1 MPPPVVPRVLIER
14 LLNDSALGL
23 RLIQDLAILADVW
36 AAFGADPN
44 GQVNL
49 LLSPDAH
56 VSPPR
61 AARAVADALATYHAG
76 VARPVPNY
84 VSPLQGFVTATVDF
98 GELIDVLAPLLGV
111 RFGVLSPAQA
121 ALVMRRLDDAQA
133 SGTQLDRVA
142 APTLWTRTS
151 ALVALI
157 TASRE
162 FASPVRDFADAAAK
176 LEGIA
181 GPAAKDLPPEPKE
194 PADRRCM
201 LRRATLNRAVQRL
214 GSESIRTVKADAA
227 RRVFDTSAADLV
239 WAVIDSGIDATH
251 DAFFDETK
259 PNKSRVLRAYDFSRL
274 RRLTSFDILRAPD
287 GEAYKALAREIAAW
301 RKAAPAYPDEDMGLA
316 PHPNDLIKQLAADA
330 DHERPPSWALIEPLL
345 RLPYDTPPIQ
355 PHGTH
360 VAGIMAGDWK
370 RKTEDRPDL
379 EDMVGV
385 CPDLQLFDIRI
396 LGDSEE
402 ETEAAIIGAL
412 EFIRW
417 LNGRNRWRVVHGANL
432 SIGMKHDVRN
442 WACGQTPICVACED
456 LVASGVVVVAAAGN
470 DGWQSFL
477 VGDDK
482 RYDGYALASITDPGN
497 AESVITV
504 GATHRERP
512 HLYGVS
518 FFSSRGP
525 TGDGRMKPDLLAPG
539 EKIEGPLP
547 FGLSGVLDGT
557 SMAAP
562 HVSGVCAL
570 LMARHN
576 ELQGRPAEVK
586 QILMATAVDLGR
598 ERSAQGAGLVDAL
611 AALQRR

>member
-1 MPPPVVPRVLIER
+1 MPPPRVPRALIER
-14 LLNDSALGL
+14 LLHDSELGL
-23 RLIQDLAILADVW
+23 RLVQDLPILVDVW
-36 AAFGADPN
+36 AAFGADPT
-44 GQVNL
+44 QRVNL
-49 LLSPDAH
+49 LLSPGAQAT
-56 VSPPR
+56 PPR
-61 AARAVADALATYHAG
+61 AARVIAEQLMALRREEPDRG
-76 VARPVPNY
+76 LSF
-84 VSPLQGFVTATVDF
+84 VSPLQGFVTATVSF
-98 GELIDVLAPLLGV
+98 SELVKVLAPLLGV
-111 RFGVLSPAQA
+111 VFDFLVEEDA
-121 ALVMRRLDDAQA
+121 AAILRRLDEAQA
-133 SGTQLDRVA
+133 SGAQLDRA
-142 APTLWTRTS
+142 EAPTQRDRTS
-151 ALVALI
+151 ALIALI
-157 TASRE
+157 GFSRN
-162 FASPVRDFADAAAK
+162 FDAPVRDFSDAAAK
-176 LEGIA
+176 LQALAGSRDHRFKTRA
-181 GPAAKDLPPEPKE
+181 GPKASKPPF
-194 PADRRCM
+194 

-251 DAFFDETK
+251 PAFAD
-259 PNKSRVLRAYDFSRL
+259 PDQPSGSRILRTYDFSRL
-274 RRLTSFDILRAPD
+274 RRLTSYDILLDPEGD
-287 GEAYKALAREIAAW
+287 AYR
-301 RKAAPAYPDEDMGLA
+301 R
-316 PHPNDLIKQLAADA
+316 LAADIVEWRGAAPTYPEDDGPKGARQRDVLVQLRA
-330 DHERPPSWALIEPLL
+330 DAEHERAPSWALIEPLL
-345 RLPYDTPPIQ
+345 RLPRDTPPLQ

-360 VAGIMAGDWK
+360 VAGILAGNWADK
-370 RKTEDRPDL
+370 DL
-379 EDMVGV
+379 IGV
-385 CPDLQLFDIRI
+385 CPDLQLMDIRI
-396 LGDSEE
+396 LGDSDE

-417 LNGRNRWRVVHGANL
+417 LNGRNRWRVVHGVNL

-456 LVASGVVVVAAAGN
+456 LVSSGVVVVAAAGN

-482 RYDGYALASITDPGN
+482 RYDGYAQASIMDPGN

-547 FGLSGVLDGT
+547 NSDLGVLDGT

-562 HVSGVCAL
+562 HVSGVAAL

-576 ELQGRPAEVK
+576 ELQGRPADIK
-586 QILMATAVDLGR
+586 KILMDSAVDLGR
-598 ERSAQGAGLVDAL
+598 ERSGQGAGLVDAF